1 MKSVFVSSLAVLLS
15 LTLAVF
21 SLSRTASANNV
32 PQSAKEARVEHA
44 QQWINFLASDELK
57 GRKTGTPEMKQV
69 HAWLEQRFK
78 AIGLKPLP
86 ETDSY
91 RQEFSF
97 EHKGNSIDA
106 VNYIGYIDCRCDND
120 KYIMVG
126 AHYDHVGQNPALEG
140 DITFNGADDDASGVV
155 ASLVIAELLAQK
167 ESLPFN
173 IIIAA
178 WDAEE
183 MGLLGSKHFAENPLV
198 PLNKVETGIMFELV
212 GTPVEEHPNSAWM
225 TGNQYSNLFALL
237 QDDFSKAGWSLD
249 ADPFAQ
255 MGLFMRSDNAPFAL
269 MDLTQQKAEQ
279 VFKHGQQA
287 DITGIPMHAISVW
300 RGQDHYHQVH
310 DEAEIIDVPNLVA
323 LSEVIADA
331 IANLSA
337 DTKVVWKENPHF
349 KFSRP

>member
-1 MKSVFVSSLAVLLS
+1 MKSVLVSSLAVLLG
-15 LTLAVF
+15 LA
-21 SLSRTASANNV
+21 LSNTASANNV
-32 PQSAKEARVEHA
+32 PQATEQARVERA
-44 QQWINFLASDELK
+44 QEWINFLASDELK

-97 EHKGNSIDA
+97 DRKGTSIDA
-106 VNYIGYIDCRCDND
+106 VNYLGFIDCQCDND
-120 KYIMVG
+120 KYIMIG
-126 AHYDHVGQNPALEG
+126 AHYDHVGQNPELEG

-155 ASLVIAELLAQK
+155 ASLVIAELLAKQ

-183 MGLLGSKHFAENPLV
+183 MGLLGSKHFSGNPLV
-198 PLNKVETGIMFELV
+198 PLEQVETGIMFELV
-212 GTPVEEHPNSAWM
+212 GTPVEEHPQSAWM
-225 TGNQYSNLFALL
+225 TGNQYSNLLELL
-237 QDDFSKAGWSLD
+237 QDDFAKAGWSLD

-269 MDLTQQKAEQ
+269 MDLNQQKAEQ

-310 DEAEIIDVPNLVA
+310 DEADIIDVPNLVA
-323 LSEVIADA
+323 LSEVIAA
-331 IANLSA
+331 AVANLPA

>member
-1 MKSVFVSSLAVLLS
+1 MKSVLVSSLAVLLG
-15 LTLAVF
+15 LA
-21 SLSRTASANNV
+21 LSNTASANNV
-32 PQSAKEARVEHA
+32 PQATEQARVERA
-44 QQWINFLASDELK
+44 QEWINFLASDELK

-97 EHKGNSIDA
+97 DRKGTSIDA
-106 VNYIGYIDCRCDND
+106 VNYLGFIDCQCDND
-120 KYIMVG
+120 KYIMIG
-126 AHYDHVGQNPALEG
+126 AHYDHVGQNPELEG

-155 ASLVIAELLAQK
+155 ASLVIAELLAKQ

-183 MGLLGSKHFAENPLV
+183 MGLLGSKHFSENPLV
-198 PLNKVETGIMFELV
+198 PLEQVETGIMFELV
-212 GTPVEEHPNSAWM
+212 GTPVEEHPQSAWM
-225 TGNQYSNLFALL
+225 TGNQYSNLLELL
-237 QDDFSKAGWSLD
+237 QDDFAKAGWSLD

-269 MDLTQQKAEQ
+269 MDLNQQKAEQ
-279 VFKHGQQA
+279 VFKHGQQV

-310 DEAEIIDVPNLVA
+310 DEADIIDVPNLVA
-323 LSEVIADA
+323 LSEVIAA
-331 IANLSA
+331 AVANLPA

>member
-1 MKSVFVSSLAVLLS
+1 MKSVLVSSLAVLLG
-15 LTLAVF
+15 LV
-21 SLSRTASANNV
+21 LSNTSSANNV
-32 PQSAKEARVEHA
+32 PQATEQARVERA
-44 QQWINFLASDELK
+44 QEWINFLASDELK

-69 HAWLEQRFK
+69 HAWLDQRFK

-97 EHKGNSIDA
+97 DRKGTSIDA
-106 VNYIGYIDCRCDND
+106 VNYLGFIDCQCDND
-120 KYIMVG
+120 KFIMIG
-126 AHYDHVGQNPALEG
+126 AHYDHVGQNPELEG

-155 ASLVIAELLAQK
+155 ASLVIAELLAKQ

-183 MGLLGSKHFAENPLV
+183 MGLLGSKHFAENPLI
-198 PLNKVETGIMFELV
+198 PLEQIETGIMFELV
-212 GTPVEEHPNSAWM
+212 GTPVEEHPQSAWM

-310 DEAEIIDVPNLVA
+310 DEADIIDVPNLVA
-323 LSEVIADA
+323 LSEVIAA
-331 IANLSA
+331 AVANLPA

>member
-1 MKSVFVSSLAVLLS
+1 MKSVLASILAALLS
-15 LTLAVF
+15 LTL
-21 SLSRTASANNV
+21 SSTTLANNV
-32 PQSAKEARVEHA
+32 PQSTEEARVEHA

-57 GRKTGTPEMKQV
+57 GRKTGTPEMVKV
-69 HAWLEQRFK
+69 HQWLEKRFQ

-97 EHKGNSIDA
+97 QRKGKSIDA
-106 VNYIGYIDCRCDND
+106 VNYLGYIDCQCESDQ
-120 KYIMVG
+120 YLMVG

-155 ASLVIAELLAQK
+155 ASLLIAELLAKK

-198 PLNKVETGIMFELV
+198 PLDRIETGIMFELV
-212 GTPVEEHPNSAWM
+212 GTPLEEHPNSAWM
-225 TGNQYSNLFALL
+225 TGNQYSNLFDLL
-237 QDDFSKAGWSLD
+237 QNDFNKAGWSLD

-269 MDLTQQKAEQ
+269 MDLTEQKAEQ
-279 VFKHGQQA
+279 VFRHGQQA

-310 DEAEIIDVPNLVA
+310 DEAELIDVPNLVA
-323 LSEVIADA
+323 LSEVIAEA
-331 IANLSA
+331 IANLPA

>member
-1 MKSVFVSSLAVLLS
+1 MKSVLVSSLALLLS
-15 LTLAVF
+15 LTISETVN
-21 SLSRTASANNV
+21 ANNV
-32 PQSAKEARVEHA
+32 PQSAEQARVERA
-44 QQWINFLASDELK
+44 QQWINFLASDELQ
-57 GRKTGTPEMKQV
+57 GRKTGTPEMDKV
-69 HAWLEQRFK
+69 HAWLEQRFT

-86 ETDSY
+86 AADTY

-97 EHKGNSIDA
+97 ERKGKSIQA
-106 VNYIGYIDCRCDND
+106 VNYIGYLDCQCDND
-120 KYIMVG
+120 KYIMIG

-183 MGLLGSKHFAENPLV
+183 MGLLGSKHFADSPLV
-198 PLNKVETGIMFELV
+198 PLSDIETGIMFELV
-212 GTPVEEHPNSAWM
+212 GVPVDGYPNNAWM
-225 TGNQYSNLFALL
+225 TGNQYSNLFDLL
-237 QDDFSKAGWSLD
+237 QDDFEKAGWSLD

-287 DITGIPMHAISVW
+287 DVTGIPMHAISVW

-310 DEAEIIDVPNLVA
+310 DEAELIDVPNLVA
-323 LSEVIADA
+323 LSEVIAEA
-331 IANLSA
+331 IANLPV

>member
-1 MKSVFVSSLAVLLS
+1 MKSFLIPGLLLLS
-15 LTLAVF
+15 GL
-21 SLSRTASANNV
+21 SLSTDVAANNV
-32 PQSAKEARVEHA
+32 PQSAEEARVEHA
-44 QQWINFLASDELK
+44 QEWINFLASDELK
-57 GRKTGTPEMKQV
+57 GRKTGTPEMKKV
-69 HAWLEQRFK
+69 HAWLEQRFT
-78 AIGLKPLP
+78 AIGLQPLP
-86 ETDSY
+86 DAETY

-97 EHKGNSIDA
+97 EVKGESIDG
-106 VNYIGYIDCRCDND
+106 VNYIGYLDCQCDND
-120 KYIMVG
+120 KYIMIG

-155 ASLVIAELLAQK
+155 ASLVIADLLSQEK
-167 ESLPFN
+167 SLPFN

-183 MGLLGSKHFAENPLV
+183 MGLLGSKHFAQNPLV
-198 PLNKVETGIMFELV
+198 QLEQIETGIMFELV
-212 GTPVEEHPNSAWM
+212 GTPVEEHPKSAWM
-225 TGNQYSNLFALL
+225 TGNQYSNLLELL
-237 QDDFSKAGWSLD
+237 QDDFAKAGWSLD

-269 MDLTQQKAEQ
+269 MDLDRQKAEQ
-279 VFKHGQQA
+279 VFKHGQQV

-323 LSEVIADA
+323 LSEVIAEA
-331 IANLSA
+331 IANLPA

>member
-1 MKSVFVSSLAVLLS
+1 MKSVLVSSLAVLLG
-15 LTLAVF
+15 LA
-21 SLSRTASANNV
+21 LSNTANANNV
-32 PQSAKEARVEHA
+32 PQATEQARVERA
-44 QQWINFLASDELK
+44 QEWINFLASDELK

-69 HAWLEQRFK
+69 HAWLEQRFN

-97 EHKGNSIDA
+97 DRKGTSIDA
-106 VNYIGYIDCRCDND
+106 VNYLGFIDCQCDND
-120 KYIMVG
+120 KYIMIG
-126 AHYDHVGQNPALEG
+126 AHYDHVGQNPELEG

-155 ASLVIAELLAQK
+155 ASLVIAELLAKQ

-183 MGLLGSKHFAENPLV
+183 MGLLGSKHFAENPLI
-198 PLNKVETGIMFELV
+198 PLEQIETGIMFELV
-212 GTPVEEHPNSAWM
+212 GTPVEEHPQSAWM

-310 DEAEIIDVPNLVA
+310 DEADIIDVPNLVA
-323 LSEVIADA
+323 LSEVIAA
-331 IANLSA
+331 AVANLPA

>member
-1 MKSVFVSSLAVLLS
+1 MKSVFVTSLIVLLG
-15 LTLAVF
+15 L
-21 SLSRTASANNV
+21 SLSTTASANNV
-32 PQSAKEARVEHA
+32 PQSAEEARVEHA
-44 QQWINFLASDELK
+44 QQWINFLAGDMLK

-69 HAWLEQRFK
+69 HTWLEQRFTD
-78 AIGLKPLP
+78 IGLKPLP
-86 ETDSY
+86 ATNSY

-97 EHKGNSIDA
+97 EHKGNSIAA
-106 VNYIGYIDCRCDND
+106 VNYIGYIDCQCDSD
-120 KYIMVG
+120 EYIMIG
-126 AHYDHVGQNPALEG
+126 AHYDHVGQNPALED

-167 ESLPFN
+167 EKLPFN

-183 MGLLGSKHFAENPLV
+183 MGLLGSKYFAENPLV
-198 PLNKVETGIMFELV
+198 PLDKVETGIMFELV
-212 GTPVEEHPNSAWM
+212 GVPVDGYPNSAWM
-225 TGNQYSNLFALL
+225 TGNQYSNLFDLL
-237 QDDFSKAGWSLD
+237 QDDFTKAGWSLD

-310 DEAEIIDVPNLVA
+310 DEAELIDVPNLVA
-323 LSEVIADA
+323 LSEVIAEA
-331 IANLSA
+331 IANLPA
-337 DTKVVWKENPHF
+337 DTNVVWKENPHF